1 MHENN
6 QLRSNKC
13 KILLFSRNQ
22 FTYAAD
28 YTKCQP
34 NNVNISSIYF
44 NALKVKNHNRKKI
57 DKQLCLFLVFSYNAF
72 YRTGVRRNFFFFV
85 HFSFYHFT
93 QVSLVVF
100 FLLCRLFVDALTLFS
115 NRDSSASSTSDVEFD
130 VVVLP
135 LTMISSSFKNG
146 IFAFIKFY

>member
-100 FLLCRLFVDALTLFS
+100 FCFVVCLSMRLPYSQTEILQRRQHPMLNLMLL
-115 NRDSSASSTSDVEFD
+115 
-130 VVVLP
+130 
-135 LTMISSSFKNG
+135 
-146 IFAFIKFY
+146 FYH